1 MKKFFICTILVL
13 YFQISYGQDM
23 ILSQYFA
30 SQPYINPALTGFFDG
45 SYRVTANYRSQW
57 NTLGSSIKSMG
68 VSADAVFLKDKLQ
81 GDYLGIGVS
90 AYREDQFGYISNN
103 MGRLN
108 FSYNKKI
115 GYEREQYLSIGTY
128 LGANHNFLG
137 GNFDITPDGS
147 PEEIQRTSTIGFD
160 VGLGLNYQIVFS
172 DNANFF
178 IGGSLDHILPIKNSF
193 LNTNAEKARRFNLY
207 TSAKIRITD
216 LVYVLPTLLASKQD
230 VHTQIN
236 AGTSV
241 QFLFGNY
248 TLDKSSISIGTF
260 LRYGNNSIDAA
271 IGMARLEY
279 KGVMIGLSY
288 DHNMNELSTATKGFG
303 ALELSLGYIGLV
315 ERVFKSRSDCPNTK
329 NF

>member
-1 MKKFFICTILVL
+1 
-13 YFQISYGQDM
+13 M

-45 SYRVTANYRSQW
+45 NYRVTANYRSQW
-57 NTLGSSIKSMG
+57 STLGTSIKSMG
-68 VSADAVFLKDKLQ
+68 VSADAVFLKEKLQ

-90 AYREDQFGYISNN
+90 AYREDQFGFISNN

-108 FSYNKKI
+108 VSYNKKI
-115 GYEREQYLSIGTY
+115 GYETEQYLSLGTY
-128 LGANHNFLG
+128 LGANHSFLS
-137 GNFDITPDGS
+137 GNFITPDQN
-147 PEEIQRTSTIGFD
+147 PEDIQRTSTIGFD
-160 VGLGLNYQIVFS
+160 IGLGLNYQIVFS
-172 DNANFF
+172 ENANFF
-178 IGGSLDHILPIKNSF
+178 IGASSDHILPIKNSF

-216 LVYVLPTLLASKQD
+216 LVFILPTLLASKQD
-230 VHTQIN
+230 IHTQIN
-236 AGTSV
+236 GGTSV

-248 TLDKSSISIGTF
+248 SLNKSSISFGSF

-279 KGVMIGLSY
+279 NGIMIGISY

-303 ALELSLGYIGLV
+303 ALELSLGYIGLI

>member
-1 MKKFFICTILVL
+1 MNKYITGVFLVFSFNL
-13 YFQISYGQDM
+13 SFGQDM

-45 SYRVTANYRSQW
+45 SYRVSANYRTQW
-57 NTLGSSIKSMG
+57 STLGSSIKSMG
-68 VSADAVFLKDKLQ
+68 VSADAVFLKEKLH
-81 GDYLGIGVS
+81 GDYLGVGFS

-103 MGRLN
+103 LGRLN
-108 FSYNKKI
+108 FSFTKKI
-115 GYEREQYLSIGTY
+115 GYEKDQFLSIGTY
-128 LGANHNFLG
+128 LGANHNFIS
-137 GNFDITPDGS
+137 GNFITPDLN
-147 PEEIQRTSTIGFD
+147 PEDIQRTSAIGFD

-172 DNANFF
+172 ENANFF
-178 IGGSLDHILPIKNSF
+178 IGASADHLLPLKNSF
-193 LNTNAEKARRFNLY
+193 LNTNAEKAKRFNIY

-216 LVYVLPTLLASKQD
+216 VVFVLPTLLATKQD

-248 TLDKSSISIGTF
+248 SLNKSSISFGSF

-279 KGVMIGLSY
+279 NGMMIGLSY
-288 DHNMNELSTATKGFG
+288 DHNMNELSNASKGFG
-303 ALELSLGYIGLV
+303 AIELSLGYIGLI